1 MALYRPA
8 IRRLVLERFRSIPS
22 ACITFDNPTIFVGRN
37 GSGKSNLISAFSF
50 LADAMNAPLRT
61 VLDRAGGLSSVRNRS
76 AGGGHPPRLGMR
88 VDLGRPHG
96 GADCAWYSFEIGS
109 RPNHGFSVSH
119 EQCVAS
125 DGRSRFWFDRNGARF
140 RSNVKGLAKP
150 PIDDASLILP
160 VVGGFKAFYYVWDV
174 LSALR
179 VYAIDPGELRQM
191 QDPDPG
197 FALQQAGGNVT
208 SVLKDIQ
215 KRSPQTFA
223 QILGALATVVPD
235 LDAVSV
241 KTHGKKLA
249 LQFAQRSAAGKRLNF
264 DAFNMSDG
272 TLRALGILVASFQLH
287 PPPLIAVEEPEA
299 TIHPGALESIL
310 EALLAA
316 SETIQVVMTTHS
328 PELLDAKWV
337 TDRHLR
343 MVDWRAGTTR
353 VGPVSGA
360 NRGALQR
367 HLMGAGE
374 LLRANALE
382 PAPTAG
388 EPPPRPRLFE
398 SV

>member
-1 MALYRPA
+1 MARYEPA

-50 LADAMNAPLRT
+50 LSDAMNAPLRT

-76 AGGGHPPRLGMR
+76 AAGGHPPRLGMR
-88 VDLGRPHG
+88 VDLGQRNDG
-96 GADCAWYSFEIGS
+96 RDGAWYSFEIKS
-109 RPNHGFSVSH
+109 QPNHGFSVSR
-119 EQCVAS
+119 EQCAAS
-125 DGRSRFWFDRNGARF
+125 NGNSRFWFDRNGTRF
-140 RSNVKGLAKP
+140 RTNVRGLATP

-160 VVGGFKAFYYVWDV
+160 VVGGFKAFHHVWRL

-179 VYAIDPGELRQM
+179 VYAIDPGKLRQM

-197 FALQQAGGNVT
+197 FGLQQTGGNVT
-208 SVLKDIQ
+208 SVLRDIQ
-215 KRSPQTFA
+215 KQSPQTFA
-223 QILGALATVVPD
+223 QIVDALATIVPN
-235 LDAVSV
+235 LDTVSV

-249 LQFAQRSAAGKRLNF
+249 LQFTQRWAADKRLNF
-264 DAFNMSDG
+264 DASNMSDG
-272 TLRALGILVASFQLH
+272 TLRALGILVASFQSH

-299 TIHPGALESIL
+299 TIHPGALESII
-310 EALLAA
+310 EVLLAA

-328 PELLDAKWV
+328 PELLDTEWI

-343 MVDWRAGTTR
+343 MVEWREGATH

-360 NRGALQR
+360 NRAALQR
-367 HLMGAGE
+367 RLMGAGE

-382 PAPTAG
+382 PAPTADDTH
-388 EPPPRPRLFE
+388 PPQLFE